1 VALSE
6 RITQAPYRFYS
17 SGRQSVDD
25 ITQLVTDIKSGKHPL
40 FCENTQVDVFAYSIG
55 AFLSQIIFMTNP
67 DNLFSDAKL
76 FMFCGGSIF
85 SNMFGQ
91 SRTIMDKQAFDRL
104 FSYYL
109 NDFTAQNEQDGC
121 DKAFH
126 SFYSMI
132 APERNATVNGRIDRK
147 KVDASF
153 EQVFSKA
160 AEFLK

>member
-1 VALSE
+1 
-6 RITQAPYRFYS
+6 
-17 SGRQSVDD
+17 
-25 ITQLVTDIKSGKHPL
+25 
-40 FCENTQVDVFAYSIG
+40 
-55 AFLSQIIFMTNP
+55 MTNP
-67 DNLFSDAKL
+67 ENLFSDAKL

-109 NDFTAQNEQDGC
+109 NDFPAQNEQDGC

-132 APERNATVNGRIDRK
+132 APERNATERVLFFNALKKRLSGISLQRDVVIPYQGVEKALGMELAHKCIDLLDFDFEYTHENPFPVNGRIDRK
-147 KVDASF
+147 KVNASF